1 VAGAGSPAAAA
12 ERALGVSAV
21 FGEDLRESAVFRG
34 LVADGF
40 AALTSTAH

>member
-1 VAGAGSPAAAA
+1 MAGASPAAAA

-34 LVADGF
+34 LVAEGL